1 MNRLRL
7 LLLIPLLL
15 GLTLSCDIADNNID
29 TTNTFVKIYDDSR
42 FEEEYFPVDVIQTA
56 DNGYLILSEKKNDQS
71 LFTSVFV
78 LKVDEKGEVVSSID
92 LPEPS
97 SLPVKG
103 WSKIDDRYYFVCM
116 NANTLSAQL
125 IAVDDDG
132 TVADPVVINGLTYP
146 LATKVDG
153 QNIAV
158 LSYDNQDTESVI
170 SVVATNGQITQ
181 QASYSIGAGVDVE
194 KPIIDHLTR
203 NGRQLPFQVGNTGGS
218 YYFNGF
224 YNYTFSLV
232 FTNFGGSPIGVC
244 QGQLSAGG
252 ISAISSLGG
261 SNFGISRFNFDAN
274 FLNPLATIP
283 TNSTTSSTD
292 LGGNTFPEIEV
303 DTEVDI
309 LQIEDNSSL
318 IFGSNTQAKKLVL
331 YGFDDSGKA
340 LGTRYIGTDNPYTF
354 AAFTTTSDG
363 GLAILARTALEGR
376 FPRIALFKRDAG
388 FLNSLLS
395 E

>member
-181 QASYSIGAGVDVE
+181 QASYSM
-194 KPIIDHLTR
+194 
-203 NGRQLPFQVGNTGGS
+203 
-218 YYFNGF
+218 
-224 YNYTFSLV
+224 
-232 FTNFGGSPIGVC
+232 
-244 QGQLSAGG
+244 
-252 ISAISSLGG
+252 
-261 SNFGISRFNFDAN
+261 
-274 FLNPLATIP
+274 
-283 TNSTTSSTD
+283 
-292 LGGNTFPEIEV
+292 
-303 DTEVDI
+303 
-309 LQIEDNSSL
+309 
-318 IFGSNTQAKKLVL
+318 
-331 YGFDDSGKA
+331 
-340 LGTRYIGTDNPYTF
+340 
-354 AAFTTTSDG
+354 
-363 GLAILARTALEGR
+363 
-376 FPRIALFKRDAG
+376 
-388 FLNSLLS
+388 
-395 E
+395 